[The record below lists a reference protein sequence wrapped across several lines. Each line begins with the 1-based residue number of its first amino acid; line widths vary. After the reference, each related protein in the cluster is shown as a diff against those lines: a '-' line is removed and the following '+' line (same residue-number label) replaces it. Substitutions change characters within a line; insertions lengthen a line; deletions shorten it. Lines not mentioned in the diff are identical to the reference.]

1 MYIIFIKHDNI
12 FLIAQLIATFSVGKF
27 PVNSVGKEF
36 TCNAGD
42 PGWIPGSGRSSGEGI
57 GHPFQYSYV
66 SLVAQMAKNPS
77 AMLETWVQSLGWEEP
92 LEKGK
97 STHSSTLA

>member
-12 FLIAQLIATFSVGKF
+12 FLIAQLIANFSVGKF

-42 PGWIPGSGRSSGEGI
+42 PGWIPGSGRSTGDRI
-57 GHPFQYSYV
+57 GYSLQYYWA
-66 SLVAQMAKNPS
+66 SLMALS
-77 AMLETWVQSLGWEEP
+77 W
-92 LEKGK
+92 
-97 STHSSTLA
+97 